1 MARWPI
7 AIQLASRSDA
17 PLFRQIVSAIVADI
31 RRGRLRP
38 GDCLPGTRT
47 IGRALGVNR
56 QTVVVALDEL
66 LAEGWLE
73 AIPARGTFVSRRLPD
88 AVASRSRSTRRP
100 TRPPFAVPDPPS
112 GAMPYNVPPGGLLLA
127 PNRPDVRLLPHT
139 LIGRAYARAIRES
152 GQHLLGY
159 GRPQG
164 HEPLR
169 ATIASMLS
177 ATRGVAVSPDELCIT
192 RGSQMAIAL
201 LARTL
206 LRPGDLVVV
215 EELCHRPA
223 VEAFR
228 VHGAEIA
235 SVPVDGEGIDVDA
248 VEQLARS
255 RRVRAL
261 YLTPHHQ
268 FPTTVTLSP
277 PRRLRLLALAKA
289 HRFAIV
295 EEDYDHEFHFDGR
308 PVLPLASLDTAGVVA
323 YAGTFSKVL
332 APGLRIGY
340 IAAPRALVAAAAAH
354 RLHLD
359 VQGDRVL
366 EHALASLIEGGD
378 VQRHI
383 RRVHRE
389 YAARRE
395 VFIAALRRTLGSALT
410 FTVPSGGIA
419 IWARAAEDLDIDL
432 WAARALSRGVVIET
446 ARNYAVDRR
455 PRPFTRLGFASL
467 NRREL
472 VEAVRRL
479 SDALPSIRTSK
490 ARDRNRGEG

>member
-7 AIQLASRSDA
+7 AIQLAPRSDA

-38 GDCLPGTRT
+38 GDRLPGTRT

-73 AIPARGTFVSRRLPD
+73 AIPARGTFVSKRFRD
-88 AVASRSRSTRRP
+88 AAASRSRSTRRP

-139 LIGRAYARAIRES
+139 LIGRAYGRAIRES
-152 GQHLLGY
+152 GQQLLGY

-169 ATIASMLS
+169 TAIASMLS
-177 ATRGVAVSPDELCIT
+177 ATRGVRVSPDELCIT

-215 EELCHRPA
+215 EELCHQPA

-235 SVPVDGEGIDVDA
+235 SVPRGW
-248 VEQLARS
+248 
-255 RRVRAL
+255 RRHQRRCRRA
-261 YLTPHHQ
+261 TR
-268 FPTTVTLSP
+268 TVAP
-277 PRRLRLLALAKA
+277 RPRRC
-289 HRFAIV
+289 
-295 EEDYDHEFHFDGR
+295 
-308 PVLPLASLDTAGVVA
+308 T
-323 YAGTFSKVL
+323 
-332 APGLRIGY
+332 
-340 IAAPRALVAAAAAH
+340 
-354 RLHLD
+354 
-359 VQGDRVL
+359 
-366 EHALASLIEGGD
+366 
-378 VQRHI
+378 
-383 RRVHRE
+383 
-389 YAARRE
+389 
-395 VFIAALRRTLGSALT
+395 
-410 FTVPSGGIA
+410 
-419 IWARAAEDLDIDL
+419 
-432 WAARALSRGVVIET
+432 
-446 ARNYAVDRR
+446 
-455 PRPFTRLGFASL
+455 
-467 NRREL
+467 
-472 VEAVRRL
+472 
-479 SDALPSIRTSK
+479 
-490 ARDRNRGEG
+490 

>member
-7 AIQLASRSDA
+7 AIQLAPRSDA
-17 PLFRQIVSAIVADI
+17 PLFRQIVSAIVTDI

-38 GDCLPGTRT
+38 GDRLPGTRT

-56 QTVVVALDEL
+56 QTVIVALDEL

-73 AIPARGTFVSRRLPD
+73 TIPARGTFVSTRLPD
-88 AVASRSRSTRRP
+88 AAASRSRSTHRP

-139 LIGRAYARAIRES
+139 LIGRAYGRAIRDS

-159 GRPQG
+159 GRPHG

-169 ATIASMLS
+169 AAIASMLS

-235 SVPVDGEGIDVDA
+235 SVPVDRDGIDVDA
-248 VEQLARS
+248 VERLAGS

-261 YLTPHHQ
+261 YFTPHHQ
-268 FPTTVTLSP
+268 FPTTVTLSA
-277 PRRLRLLALAKA
+277 PRRLQLLALAKA

-295 EEDYDHEFHFDGR
+295 EEDYDHEFHFEGR

-389 YAARRE
+389 YAARRD
-395 VFIAALRRTLGSALT
+395 VFIDALRRTLGSALT

-419 IWARAAEDLDIDL
+419 IWVRAAEDLDIDL
-432 WAARALSRGVVIET
+432 WAARALNRGVVIET

-455 PRPFTRLGFASL
+455 PRPFARLGFASL

-479 SDALPSIRTSK
+479 ADAVPPIRTRK
-490 ARDRNRGEG
+490 ARDRNRGDG

>member
-7 AIQLASRSDA
+7 AIQLGAGGDA
-17 PLFRQIVSAIVADI
+17 PLFRQIVSAIVTDI

-38 GDCLPGTRT
+38 GDRLPGTRT

-73 AIPARGTFVSRRLPD
+73 AIPARGTFVSKHLP
-88 AVASRSRSTRRP
+88 AVAALPSRPASRP
-100 TRPPFAVPDPPS
+100 TRVPFAVPQAPP
-112 GAMPYNVPPGGLLLA
+112 GGMPYAVPPGGLLLA

-139 LIGRAYARAIRES
+139 LIGRAYGRAIRES

-164 HEPLR
+164 HEALR
-169 ATIASMLS
+169 VAIASMLS
-177 ATRGVAVSPDELCIT
+177 ARRGVAVSADEICVT

-206 LRPGDLVVV
+206 VRRGDLVLV
-215 EELCHRPA
+215 EELCHQPA

-228 VHGAEIA
+228 LHGAEIA
-235 SVPVDGEGIDVDA
+235 AVPVNESGIDVDA
-248 VEQLARS
+248 VGRLAHS
-255 RRVRAL
+255 RAVRAV

-277 PRRLRLLALAKA
+277 QRRLQLLALAKA

-295 EEDYDHEFHFDGR
+295 EEDYDHEFHFEGR

-323 YAGTFSKVL
+323 YVGTFSKVL

-340 IAAPRALVAAAAAH
+340 IAAPRALVAAVAAQ

-366 EHALASLIEGGD
+366 EHALASLIERGD
-378 VQRHI
+378 VQRHV

-389 YAARRE
+389 YAARRD
-395 VFIAALRRTLGSALT
+395 VFVDALRRTLGGALT
-410 FTVPSGGIA
+410 FAVPGGGIA
-419 IWARAAEDLDIDL
+419 IWARAADDLDIDQ
-432 WAARALSRGVVIET
+432 WAARAHRRGVVIET
-446 ARNYAVDRR
+446 ARHYAVDRR
-455 PRPFTRLGFASL
+455 PRPFARLGFASL
-467 NRREL
+467 TRREL

-479 SDALPSIRTSK
+479 SE
-490 ARDRNRGEG
+490 ARPRR